1 MLAPKLK
8 KNNEKNI
15 FISTNKKRLD
25 VIIPS
30 RNSDKQKIFLQNSIN
45 SIINQKT
52 EQDIEIRVIICTDP
66 NFNKVNL
73 PSSQKLNIQL
83 LQSIKPTQ
91 AHALNTGIKKTDA
104 DYVSFLEDDDYW
116 HPNFIDTSLKNL
128 NKLLNNHKFGMI
140 SSNQLEI
147 NSAKQIIRINDFP
160 TPSGWLMNSE
170 TLSHVGLFNTN
181 YLLHLDNDWLGKAA
195 LKNIPR
201 IHLTEATA
209 PIDFNNCI
217 QVRPWLATVVKNSGG
232 ICSLQ
237 RHKYL
242 IPLVN
247 RLVHSGSGM
256 AQIAKEKSKKDIS
269 IKERTF
275 LKSTYGLIPW

>member
-8 KNNEKNI
+8 KNTEKNI

-91 AHALNTGIKKTDA
+91 AHALNTGIKKRRKH
-104 DYVSFLEDDDYW
+104 FLTY
-116 HPNFIDTSLKNL
+116 PN
-128 NKLLNNHKFGMI
+128 
-140 SSNQLEI
+140 
-147 NSAKQIIRINDFP
+147 
-160 TPSGWLMNSE
+160 
-170 TLSHVGLFNTN
+170 
-181 YLLHLDNDWLGKAA
+181 
-195 LKNIPR
+195 
-201 IHLTEATA
+201 
-209 PIDFNNCI
+209 
-217 QVRPWLATVVKNSGG
+217 
-232 ICSLQ
+232 
-237 RHKYL
+237 
-242 IPLVN
+242 
-247 RLVHSGSGM
+247 
-256 AQIAKEKSKKDIS
+256 
-269 IKERTF
+269 
-275 LKSTYGLIPW
+275 

>member
-1 MLAPKLK
+1 MVTPKIK
-8 KNNEKNI
+8 KNTEKNI

-30 RNSDKQKIFLQNSIN
+30 RNSDKQKIFLQNSIS

-66 NFNKVNL
+66 NFNEVNL
-73 PSSQKLNIQL
+73 PSVKRLNIQL

-116 HPNFIDTSLKNL
+116 QPHFLETSLKSLKTLL
-128 NKLLNNHKFGMI
+128 NKNKFGII

-147 NSAKQIIRINDFP
+147 NSAKQIIRVNDYP

-170 TLSHVGLFNTN
+170 TLSAVGLFNTA

-195 LKNIPR
+195 IKNIPR
-201 IHLTEATA
+201 LHLIEAIA
-209 PIDFNNCI
+209 PINVINCL
-217 QVRPWLATVVKNSGG
+217 QVRPWLANVVQNSKGT
-232 ICSLQ
+232 CSLQ
-237 RHKYL
+237 RHRYL
-242 IPLVN
+242 TPLVN
-247 RLVHSGSGM
+247 RLVHSKSGM

-269 IKERTF
+269 IKERTL

>member
-8 KNNEKNI
+8 KNTEKNI

-66 NFNKVNL
+66 NFNEVNL
-73 PSSQKLNIQL
+73 PSVKRLNIQL

-116 HPNFIDTSLKNL
+116 HPNFIDT
-128 NKLLNNHKFGMI
+128 
-140 SSNQLEI
+140 
-147 NSAKQIIRINDFP
+147 
-160 TPSGWLMNSE
+160 
-170 TLSHVGLFNTN
+170 
-181 YLLHLDNDWLGKAA
+181 
-195 LKNIPR
+195 
-201 IHLTEATA
+201 
-209 PIDFNNCI
+209 
-217 QVRPWLATVVKNSGG
+217 
-232 ICSLQ
+232 
-237 RHKYL
+237 
-242 IPLVN
+242 
-247 RLVHSGSGM
+247 
-256 AQIAKEKSKKDIS
+256 
-269 IKERTF
+269 
-275 LKSTYGLIPW
+275 